1 MTKLRKSGVKS
12 ARRGS
17 ADAKA
22 WTVITPAQKR
32 EAIPYSEVPL
42 ASEIDVLRPEPF
54 GAFLTGLLLAD
65 KKYLADG
72 EAFSGKDF

>member
-1 MTKLRKSGVKS
+1 MDGHHSG
-12 ARRGS
+12 
-17 ADAKA
+17 
-22 WTVITPAQKR
+22 PKR

-72 EAFSGKDF
+72 EAF